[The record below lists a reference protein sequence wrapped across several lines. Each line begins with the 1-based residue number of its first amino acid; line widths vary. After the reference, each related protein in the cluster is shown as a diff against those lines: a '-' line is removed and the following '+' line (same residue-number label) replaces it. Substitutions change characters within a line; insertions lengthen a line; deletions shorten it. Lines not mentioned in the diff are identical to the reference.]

1 MKKLLLLITTIFITT
16 FGFSQNP
23 CETIFISEYVE
34 GWSNNK
40 ALELYNPTN
49 EPVDLSDYRIDRYSN
64 GNSSAGV
71 KYKIPLAGIMPPL
84 SVYVIVLD
92 QRDTNGTGQTA
103 PVWEELQAKADTFLC
118 PVYDIN
124 RVMYFNGND
133 AMVLVNDAD
142 GGAGF
147 IWDVIGVIGE
157 DPGSPSEIDGGWN
170 NVAPDYTVIANG
182 SDAWTEDNSLIRKSD
197 VVFGVF
203 TPPGAGEW
211 DVSVQW
217 DSIPA
222 VLYNDDGIVTGGNWS
237 SLGNHTCDCGDVID
251 GISAVNPA
259 VKFDIFPNPV
269 SNEMKINSEVAVADI
284 DIYNINGKLI
294 YSISGLMKKE
304 VVLNSSE
311 WEKGMYLVNLRF
323 ENNIVISKRIVKQ

>member
-1 MKKLLLLITTIFITT
+1 MKKLLLIITTIFITT
-16 FGFSQNP
+16 FGYSQNP

-49 EPVDLSDYRIDRYSN
+49 ENIDLSDYRIDRYSN
-64 GNSSAGV
+64 GNSSAAPN
-71 KYKIPLAGIMPPL
+71 YKIPLSGIMPPL

-92 QRDTNGTGQTA
+92 KRDSTGTGLEA
-103 PVWEELQAKADTFLC
+103 PVWDELQAKADTFLC

-124 RVMYFNGND
+124 RTIYFNGND
-133 AMVLVNDAD
+133 AMVLVNDAS

-170 NVAPDYTVIANG
+170 NIAPDYTVIGNG
-182 SDAWTEDNSLIRKSD
+182 STSWTTDHSLIRKSD

-203 TPPGAGEW
+203 TPPAAGQW

-222 VLYNDDGIVTGGNWS
+222 VVRNEDGIVTGGNWA
-237 SLGNHTCDCGDVID
+237 SLGNHTCDCGNVV
-251 GISAVNPA
+251 GISAVES
-259 VKFDIFPNPV
+259 VKFNIFPNPV
-269 SNEMKINSEVAVADI
+269 SNEMRINSEVPVVEI
-284 DIYNINGKLI
+284 NIYDINGRHIL
-294 YSISGLMKKE
+294 SISGLMKKE

-311 WEKGMYLVNLRF
+311 WEKGMYLINLRF

>member
-23 CETIFISEYVE
+23 CDFIFISEYVE

-49 EPVDLSDYRIDRYSN
+49 ENIDLSDYRIDRYSN
-64 GNSSAGV
+64 GSSSAGA
-71 KYKIPLAGIMPPL
+71 KYKISLDGIMPPL

-92 QRDTNGTGQTA
+92 KRDPDGEGFDA

-124 RVMYFNGND
+124 RAMYFNGND
-133 AMVLVNDAD
+133 AVVLVNDAS

-170 NVAPDYTVIANG
+170 NVGPDYTVIGNG
-182 SDAWTEDNSLIRKSD
+182 STAWTTDHSLIRKSD

-203 TPPGAGEW
+203 TPPSSGQW

-222 VLYNDDGIVTGGNWS
+222 VLYNADGVPTGGNWS
-237 SLGNHTCDCGDVID
+237 SLGNHTCECGNVT
-251 GISAVNPA
+251 GISAIES

-269 SNEMKINSEVAVADI
+269 SNQMKINSEVAVADI
-284 DIYNINGKLI
+284 DIYDINGKLI

-304 VVLNSSE
+304 VVLNSTE
-311 WEKGMYLVNLRF
+311 WESGMYLVNLRF